1 LFDIVIKNTYFYSML
16 TIDEILQLQQ
26 KVCSENDVNAY
37 GQLYTS
43 FMPKLIQFAKSI
55 IKNKE
60 LAEEIVSDVFVKVWE
75 KRAQLCGIENLRL
88 YLYISTK
95 NTALNY
101 LSRHYRKNLVSLDDI
116 NIEVSTIQY
125 SPEQILIN
133 SEMINRINSAI
144 ALLPPRCRL
153 VFKLAKEDGLKYNE
167 IAKLLNISI
176 KTIDNQMSIAIKK
189 IATSINYN
197 LKKVSRN

>member
-1 LFDIVIKNTYFYSML
+1 ML

-133 SEMINRINSAI
+133 SEMINRINAAI
-144 ALLPPRCRL
+144 AMLPPRCRL
-153 VFKLAKEDGLKYNE
+153 IFKLAKEDGLKYNE

-176 KTIDNQMSIAIKK
+176 KTIDNQMAIAIKK
-189 IATSINYN
+189 IATSINYD
-197 LKKVSRN
+197 LKKVSKN